1 MGVEYQMKECEQGCY
16 NDKMR
21 VPYRTQKPWGLDT
34 VFPIGGPRPKK
45 NVISATP
52 TIDNYIVAHM

>member
-1 MGVEYQMKECEQGCY
+1 MEENLEGFYS
-16 NDKMR
+16 DKMR

-34 VFPIGGPRPKK
+34 AFPIGGPRPKK

-52 TIDNYIVAHM
+52 TIDNIVAHI